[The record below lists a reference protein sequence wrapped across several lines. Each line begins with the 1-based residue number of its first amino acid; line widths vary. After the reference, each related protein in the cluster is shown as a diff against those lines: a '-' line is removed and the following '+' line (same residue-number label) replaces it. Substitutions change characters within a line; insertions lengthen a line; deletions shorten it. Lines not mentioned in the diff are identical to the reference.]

1 MASLIVVGFALA
13 TYELNLKYKEH
24 KKKKAYKALQKSQSA
39 VPTTDNKRETKNY
52 KTFQETNQTYEHDNN
67 SISKNSFQFKVDEW
81 SI

>member
-24 KKKKAYKALQKSQSA
+24 KKKKAYKALQKSQPVVA
-39 VPTTDNKRETKNY
+39 TMDNKRETSNSKV
-52 KTFQETNQTYEHDNN
+52 FQETNQNVEHDNN